1 MSLLDPIVSR
11 LERVKWVKP
20 DQVVACCPAHD
31 DDTPSLALRDAGD
44 KVLMR
49 CYAGC
54 TFDEIAA
61 ALGMQPREFFAD
73 SKAPKSTVPGVSRRQ
88 IYKELAVE
96 LLTAYTVTRDR
107 AEGKDIAAGDAER
120 ERLARQRIT
129 KAWGALK

>member
-1 MSLLDPIVSR
+1 MHVHDILDK
-11 LERVKWVKP
+11 LEKVRQVKP
-20 DQVVACCPAHD
+20 DQWVACCPAHD
-31 DDTPSLALRDAGD
+31 DSSPSLAIRDAGD
-44 KVLMR
+44 KILTR

-54 TFDEIAA
+54 TFPEIHEAMGLTA
-61 ALGMQPREFFAD
+61 RDFFAD
-73 SKAPKSTVPGVSRRQ
+73 SKTPKSGIPGVSRRQ

-107 AEGKDIAAGDAER
+107 AEGKDIAAGDSER

>member
-1 MSLLDPIVSR
+1 MHVHDILDK
-11 LERVKWVKP
+11 LEKVRQVKP
-20 DQVVACCPAHD
+20 DQWVACCLAHD
-31 DDTPSLALRDAGD
+31 DSSPSLVIRDTGE
-44 KVLMR
+44 KILMH

-73 SKAPKSTVPGVSRRQ
+73 SKTPKSGIPGVSRRQ

-107 AEGKDIAAGDAER
+107 AEGKDIAAGDSER
-120 ERLARQRIT
+120 ERLAHQRIT

>member
-20 DQVVACCPAHD
+20 DQVVACCPAHA
-31 DDTPSLALRDAGD
+31 DDTPSLALRDVGD
-44 KVLMR
+44 KVLIR

-73 SKAPKSTVPGVSRRQ
+73 SKAPRSPIPGVSRRQ
-88 IYKELAVE
+88 ILQDLSIE

-107 AEGKDIAAGDAER
+107 AEGKEINSDDAAR
-120 ERLARQRIT
+120 EKLARQRIA
-129 KAWGALK
+129 KAWRAL

>member
-1 MSLLDPIVSR
+1 MHVHDILDK
-11 LERVKWVKP
+11 LEKVRQVKP
-20 DQVVACCPAHD
+20 DQWVACCPAHED
-31 DDTPSLALRDAGD
+31 RSPSLAIRDAGD
-44 KVLMR
+44 KILTR

-61 ALGMQPREFFAD
+61 SLGMQPREFFAD
-73 SKAPKSTVPGVSRRQ
+73 SKEPQSRVPGVSRRQ

-107 AEGKDIAAGDAER
+107 AEGKDIPAADAER

-129 KAWGALK
+129 KAWGVLK